1 MGYPTAYRTS
11 LARSGSAASFQGRS
25 GRPGG
30 FSGSGGVPEK
40 LPTPANDNELSPAN
54 DNSFNMLAIDPL
66 SVVADV
72 VPGPQGVALRN
83 VLKLYHGYVAIEPIL
98 FSHWQQVV
106 KGPKWVLTTSL
117 GCLTS
122 TGMFYPGTTLGGG
135 VCGETHGFNATPR
148 GFYATDTR
156 GHYQVTRPGVFSK
169 YEADFYSNW
178 DRVPL
183 GSAKDPQVWVIPSLA
198 PADYSKA
205 RPPMIRPTGTPYP
218 DYFPW
223 PQLNPGSRP
232 INTSALPR
240 EENTPWSVTPL
251 QRPAPYIPRVVQHEA
266 SYYAPNTQPEPS
278 FSPSARNAITGKPI
292 ASEHRWEPPPVG
304 TKERKFMVSPA
315 ASNRVRAIFDAATE
329 AGDFIDAVYG
339 SLPKH
344 IRPQFYKGSD
354 GKWHHKRLAI
364 QDKAAFILLHATD
377 IDMMKALNNIL
388 DNNAKDNAYGQAGKK
403 SGEAARA
410 VHNSG
415 YGSPS
420 RGFQLT
426 RH

>member
-11 LARSGSAASFQGRS
+11 LARSGNAASFQGRS

-30 FSGSGGVPEK
+30 FSGRGGVPEK
-40 LPTPANDNELSPAN
+40 LPTPANDNELTAAN
-54 DNSFNMLAIDPL
+54 DNFNMLAVDPL
-66 SVVADV
+66 TVVADM

-83 VLKLYHGYVAIEPIL
+83 ALKLYHAYYALEPIM
-98 FSHWQQVV
+98 FSHWMQVV
-106 KGPKWVLTTSL
+106 KGPKWVVTTSL
-117 GCLTS
+117 GCT
-122 TGMFYPGTTLGGG
+122 TNVGMFYPGTTLGGG
-135 VCGETHGFNATPR
+135 VCGETHGFNGKPR
-148 GFYATDTR
+148 GFYPTDTR
-156 GHYQVTRPGVFSK
+156 GHYQVTRRGVFSV
-169 YEADFYSNW
+169 YEADFWSNW

-183 GSAKDPQVWVIPSLA
+183 GSAKDPQVWIVPSLA

-223 PQLNPGSRP
+223 PQLNPGARP

-240 EENTPWSVTPL
+240 EENTPWAVAPVI
-251 QRPAPYIPRVVQHEA
+251 RPSPYIPRSVQHEA
-266 SYYAPNTQPEPS
+266 YYNDPLAEPTAR
-278 FSPSARNAITGKPI
+278 FNPSARNAITGKPQ
-292 ASEHRWEPPPVG
+292 APEHRGEPPPPR

-315 ASNRVRAIFDAATE
+315 ASNPIRRIFDAATE
-329 AGDFIDAVYG
+329 AGDLVDAIYG
-339 SLPKH
+339 SLGKKA
-344 IRPQFYKGSD
+344 RPSFYKDKD
-354 GKWHHKRLAI
+354 GKWHRRRMAI
-364 QDKAAFILLHATD
+364 QDKAAFILLHANQ
-377 IDMMKALNNIL
+377 IDMGQALKNIVENEL
-388 DNNAKDNAYGQAGKK
+388 KDRAYGYLGKK